1 MRRKPTIRFDSAPGH
16 QVSKALVSDNGGF
29 WSVAGKVNLSP
40 AAYKVRPITRG
51 MTRFSIP
58 RVLNLSCQAFEHG
71 VVLWP
76 LSVRAPVLASNF
88 SRAK

>member
-71 VVLWP
+71 VE
-76 LSVRAPVLASNF
+76 LSPFVYRLPKMERNY
-88 SRAK
+88 